1 MTVPT
6 PIGTPPPRSG
16 VPKHVNIDGVM
27 KVFEGLARAFVSEGT
42 SAVFGMM
49 GDGNMYW
56 MEALHDLGVKLLEV
70 RHEGAGLGMADGWAR
85 VTYEPGVCTA
95 TCGPGVTQLATAL
108 VTAARAQSPLVAFV
122 GESPTTDAEYIQRF
136 DQSRFAEACEAGF
149 VRVLSPDTAFEA
161 VRTAFYRAKVESRP
175 ILLSA
180 PMDTQQLPME
190 DDEEYIPSKSLLNA
204 DPIVPN
210 PAALERAA
218 QIITSSSK
226 PLVIVGRGA
235 VWSGAGDAV
244 VKLAERIGALLATSL
259 MAKNW
264 LSDYEFYT
272 GISGFYG
279 TRAAMELFQEA
290 DCVIGIG
297 ASLNRYTTEHGYL
310 YPNARYVQ
318 IDNQPHVMM
327 GGGRAADC
335 YVRADA
341 RLGVDALESLLAAQ
355 SFTATGYRTPE
366 VKQRL
371 ANQFADTAEF
381 PVEADRIDPREVCL
395 TLDEALPAEVQLVMG
410 SGASTGF
417 TTMLFNRPGRRV
429 VAGHFFGCIGQMLP
443 AAMGAV
449 VATGEQPTVLVDGDA
464 STMMHLAELETA
476 VRYDMPLLVTV
487 LNDQALG
494 SEYHKMKAHN
504 RQSELATITTPDL
517 GAVARSFGGRGCLA
531 TTVEDVREAS
541 RQWLADKGVM
551 VIDARISRNVITI
564 PYRRL
569 HYGRDD

>member
-1 MTVPT
+1 
-6 PIGTPPPRSG
+6 
-16 VPKHVNIDGVM
+16 M
-27 KVFEGLARAFVSEGT
+27 KVFEGLAKAFVAEGT

-56 MEALHDLGVKLLEV
+56 MEALNDLGVQLLEV

-85 VTYEPGVCTA
+85 VTFAPGVCTA

-122 GESPTTDAEYIQRF
+122 GESPTDDDEYIQRF

-149 VRVLSPDTAFEA
+149 VRVLSAETAYAA
-161 VRTAFYRAKVESRP
+161 VRRAFYQAKVESRP
-175 ILLSA
+175 VMLSA
-180 PMDTQQLPME
+180 PMDTQQKNMDE
-190 DDEEYIPSKSLLNA
+190 DEEYVASSSLLA
-204 DPIVPN
+204 HDPIAPN
-210 PAALERAA
+210 PVSLERAA
-218 QIITSSSK
+218 DMVCAARH
-226 PLVIVGRGA
+226 PLLVVGRGA
-235 VWSGAGDAV
+235 MRAAAGDAIL
-244 VKLAERIGALLATSL
+244 KLAESIGALISTSL
-259 MAKNW
+259 MAKGW
-264 LSDYEFYT
+264 LASDPFYA

-310 YPNARYVQ
+310 YPNARYIH
-318 IDNQPHVMM
+318 IDNKPHVLM
-327 GGGRAADC
+327 GGGRSADC
-335 YVRADA
+335 YVQADA
-341 RLGVDALESLLAAQ
+341 RLGVEALNGLLA
-355 SFTATGYRTPE
+355 SRSHSNTGYRTRE
-366 VKQRL
+366 VSQRL
-371 ANQFADTAEF
+371 ANHHADTAEF
-381 PVEADRIDPREVCL
+381 PIETDRVDPREVCL
-395 TLDEALPAEVQLVMG
+395 TLDRTLPIDVQLVMG

-417 TTMLFNRPGRRV
+417 TTMLFNEPGRRV

-443 AAMGAV
+443 AAMGTV
-449 VATGEQPTVLVDGDA
+449 VATGNQPTLLVDGDA

-494 SEYHKMKAHN
+494 SEWHKMKAHH
-504 RQSELATITTPDL
+504 RQAELATIPTPDL
-517 GAVARSFGGRGCLA
+517 GGVARSFGGRGCLA
-531 TTVEDVREAS
+531 TRISDVQDAARD
-541 RQWLADKGVM
+541 WLANKGVM
-551 VIDARISRNVITI
+551 VIDARISRNVITV